1 MSKVK
6 IEGNAS
12 GTGTFTLTTPNS
24 NTDRTFTLPDATG
37 DLLTSNSDLPAANL
51 IGDIPAG
58 NLVGSLPAIDGSAL
72 TGVSGGKIL
81 QVVFNHVDTIAS
93 YYIDSTT
100 PDTTQQIAALNTS
113 ITPTASDSKILVT
126 FSFCGEGHWNN
137 VWRLYRGGTE
147 IGRSTQNTN
156 YWTGFKPANY
166 DPDVNTTPTNHH
178 FVYVDSPATT
188 SSINY
193 NIRAA
198 ESTNTNYSF
207 RLNRSYGGSD
217 AGQAQYE
224 IGTSQVILMEI
235 GA

>member
-6 IEGNAS
+6 IKGNAS

-37 DLLTSNSDLPAANL
+37 DLLTSTSDLPAANL
-51 IGDIPAG
+51 T
-58 NLVGSLPAIDGSAL
+58 GSLPAIDGSAL

-81 QVVFNHVDTIAS
+81 QVVSNHVDTIAS
-93 YYIDSTT
+93 YLIDSAT
-100 PDTTQQIAALNTS
+100 PDTTQQIAALDTS

-126 FSFCGEGHWNN
+126 FSFCGEGHFNN
-137 VWRLYRGGTE
+137 VWRLYRGSTE
-147 IGRSTQNTN
+147 IGRTTQSTSQ
-156 YWTGFKPANY
+156 WAGFKPANY
-166 DPDVNTTPTNHH
+166 DGDISTTPTNYH

-188 SSINY
+188 SAITY

-198 ESTNTNYSF
+198 ESTNRNFYF
-207 RLNRSYGGSD
+207 RLNRSYNGTN
-217 AGQAQYE
+217 AGALQYE